1 MTAGVAATG
10 GRYDSGVAMVTN
22 PGVAMVTNPGV
33 AMVSRSRPSR
43 SLVGTCCTGAGVGM
57 GVGGRAEW
65 NRRRECLV

>member
-22 PGVAMVTNPGV
+22 PGVAMV
-33 AMVSRSRPSR
+33 SRSRPRR